1 MTPRHRRAAI
11 ALLVLAALGCLD
23 TVYLL
28 LEHMQVRTT
37 GAGSGA
43 CDVSARFNCA
53 AAALSS
59 YAELYGVPIAGLGL
73 AYYIGFAVLVLMA
86 MRSEA
91 RRPVIVP
98 ALVALTAL
106 ATAYSVFLLV
116 VSLTRLSALCPACCI
131 TYAVNLAT
139 FAGALFWATPHLGA
153 SLRTFDRR
161 AGEAAAP
168 FATFAL
174 ILVAVTAGATVWSHR
189 PITAPNPVAAPA
201 PPKAPALST
210 AEVNAIAHAAYAPSM
225 GPASANVVLT
235 VFSDFECPHC
245 ARFAATL
252 RRLHRNYGDALRI
265 EYRNYPLSMHKNAEL
280 AARLGVCAEQQGKF
294 WGFHD
299 LVFEK
304 HDQLNL
310 EALAEIADD
319 AGVDARAAM
328 ACADRSDVKQIIAAD
343 IAAGEKLGIEG
354 TPAFV
359 LNGELTV
366 GAVIYDELERRIGK
380 LLQSNERAQLAP

>member
-1 MTPRHRRAAI
+1 
-11 ALLVLAALGCLD
+11 
-23 TVYLL
+23 
-28 LEHMQVRTT
+28 
-37 GAGSGA
+37 
-43 CDVSARFNCA
+43 
-53 AAALSS
+53 
-59 YAELYGVPIAGLGL
+59 
-73 AYYIGFAVLVLMA
+73 
-86 MRSEA
+86 
-91 RRPVIVP
+91 
-98 ALVALTAL
+98 
-106 ATAYSVFLLV
+106 
-116 VSLTRLSALCPACCI
+116 
-131 TYAVNLAT
+131 
-139 FAGALFWATPHLGA
+139 
-153 SLRTFDRR
+153 
-161 AGEAAAP
+161 
-168 FATFAL
+168 
-174 ILVAVTAGATVWSHR
+174 
-189 PITAPNPVAAPA
+189 
-201 PPKAPALST
+201 
-210 AEVNAIAHAAYAPSM
+210 
-225 GPASANVVLT
+225 
-235 VFSDFECPHC
+235 
-245 ARFAATL
+245 
-252 RRLHRNYGDALRI
+252 
-265 EYRNYPLSMHKNAEL
+265 MHKNAEL